1 MPTYFYHILLELLVA
16 GGGDNLKHNNIIT
29 PTPADDESVRVN
41 NKNSSHTSPSSSS
54 PSSPSCLH
62 SRSHSQARLHS
73 SSQPRR
79 LLDRLDNDNNFALHA
94 FCDAL
99 QPFRNN
105 NNNNNNNNTNTNNKR
120 RTRGAAGKASR
131 GGDNLNSHHNHL
143 KRKDVRSNHCNG
155 NSSGGK
161 IYRDLVVLG
170 SGSESCGDGV
180 GKDPNGLRQ
189 CRVSSGTFSTS
200 TPPTATNISTTTAT
214 ATPPSVQ
221 PETAGIHHQPQ
232 IHESHTYSAST
243 STTTTSS
250 SRITN
255 DKRLDQISIQSI
267 DMVVPP
273 QNQNQQPQPQSPRQ
287 TPTVTNQQPQQLSNK
302 GSSPNNNQ
310 IAKGIG
316 TSVIG
321 GLATKGKYVP
331 LDQKVSDSAWG
342 IVHLYRDADET
353 SALYRDDDDPSFLKG
368 SALTRSAMLDGN
380 SSNSLGRRYGSDD
393 VETGS
398 GSGKSGSLAT
408 APATAT
414 AAAGVQSVEDCT
426 TLCIL
431 AVPSYMSP
439 SDFLGFVGEQTR
451 DEVSHFRMIRT
462 ARANRYM
469 VLMKFRSGKR
479 AKEWQRDWN
488 GKVFNSMEP
497 ETCHVVFVKTV
508 EIQVEAPGTESKFPD
523 MNNDPF
529 TPATTNHALISSP
542 SSPAQSGTLSSTSLS
557 TKPLAPPTPS
567 LIELPTCPVCLERM
581 DETTGL
587 LTIICQHVFH
597 CTCLQ
602 KWKGSGCPVCRY
614 TQDELG
620 KRAAQ
625 TFDFDQGPTE
635 CQVCHSEVNL
645 WLCLICGN
653 IGCGRY
659 DEAHAFAHF
668 KETSHAFAMDLASQ
682 RVWDYVGDGYVHR
695 IIQNKSD
702 GKLVELPAAGESALD
717 PPDWG
722 DAVPREKLENM
733 SVEYTHLLTS
743 QLESQ
748 RTYFEE
754 VVERAADKA
763 SVASAAASAA
773 QEAAETATKNLSA
786 LQAQY
791 DTLLNETIPNLERD
805 KGRAERRAEKFET
818 MAHRMEKE
826 WREEKA
832 LNGSLME
839 KVEFLNGEVQKL
851 TAANEDLK
859 EQNRDLSFFISG
871 AERLRDQGE
880 DVVEGTVSVPE
891 PEEGTGAGKRRKG
904 KGKGRGRK

>member
-1 MPTYFYHILLELLVA
+1 MPLYFYHIFLELLA
-16 GGGDNLKHNNIIT
+16 GGTAPDKHLQIH
-29 PTPADDESVRVN
+29 DDYNYRP
-41 NKNSSHTSPSSSS
+41 HP
-54 PSSPSCLH
+54 H
-62 SRSHSQARLHS
+62 SHSQ
-73 SSQPRR
+73 SQSQSRSPSH
-79 LLDRLDNDNNFALHA
+79 LSQSQLDNSDSNITLHTLSN
-94 FCDAL
+94 AL
-99 QPFRNN
+99 QPFRNKKRLRGAGKGPRGDSRHSLN
-105 NNNNNNNNTNTNNKR
+105 NNGR
-120 RTRGAAGKASR
+120 Y
-131 GGDNLNSHHNHL
+131 L
-143 KRKDVRSNHCNG
+143 KRKGNRGDYCNG
-155 NSSGGK
+155 NIGHNSTGGE
-161 IYRDLVVLG
+161 IYQNSVSLGG
-170 SGSESCGDGV
+170 SGSEGNCGVRDV
-180 GKDPNGLRQ
+180 GNYTNGLLQ
-189 CRVSSGTFSTS
+189 CRASLGTF
-200 TPPTATNISTTTAT
+200 TPTPTATNISTTPAAAT
-214 ATPPSVQ
+214 ARSPPS
-221 PETAGIHHQPQ
+221 EIAGALQQ
-232 IHESHTYSAST
+232 QLDESAANSAS
-243 STTTTSS
+243 STTTASFS
-250 SRITN
+250 KLAS
-255 DKRLDQISIQSI
+255 DKRLDQISIESI
-267 DMVVPP
+267 DMVVPE
-273 QNQNQQPQPQSPRQ
+273 QNQNRKQIQVHNQQR
-287 TPTVTNQQPQQLSNK
+287 TDTNQQHQEQQHSK
-302 GSSPNNNQ
+302 GSNSSNQ

-316 TSVIG
+316 TSVLG
-321 GLATKGKYVP
+321 GLATKGRYVP
-331 LDQKVSDSAWG
+331 LDQKASDPAWG
-342 IVHLYRDADET
+342 IVHLYRDVEDT
-353 SALYRDDDDPSFLKG
+353 SALYKDDDDPSFLKG
-368 SALTRSAMLDGN
+368 SALTRSSMIDGN
-380 SSNSLGRRYGSDD
+380 SNSNFERKYGSAD
-393 VETGS
+393 VLAGEAEAGESGGS
-398 GSGKSGSLAT
+398 GSSAT
-408 APATAT
+408 TAVPS
-414 AAAGVQSVEDCT
+414 AEDCT

-508 EIQVEAPGTESKFPD
+508 EIQVEPPGTESKFPD

-529 TPATTNHALISSP
+529 TPATTDHTRISST
-542 SSPAQSGTLSSTSLS
+542 SSPAQSGNLPSTSLS

-614 TQDELG
+614 TQDEYG

-625 TFDFDQGPTE
+625 TFDLDQGPTE

-717 PPDWG
+717 PPDWA

-763 SVASAAASAA
+763 SVASAAATAA
-773 QEAAETATKNLSA
+773 QEAAEAAMKNLST

-791 DTLLNETIPNLERD
+791 DTLVKETIPNLERD

-832 LNGSLME
+832 MNGSLLE
-839 KVEFLNGEVQKL
+839 KVEFLSGEVQKL
-851 TAANEDLK
+851 TTANEDLR

-871 AERLRDQGE
+871 TERLKDQGE
-880 DVVEGTVSVPE
+880 DVIEGTLSVPE
-891 PEEGTGAGKRRKG
+891 PEDGGGAARRRKG
-904 KGKGRGRK
+904 KGKGKGKGRK

>member
-1 MPTYFYHILLELLVA
+1 MPSYFYHISLELLS
-16 GGGDNLKHNNIIT
+16 GNPDQRLNSYSQSHNDRSFE
-29 PTPADDESVRVN
+29 PHA
-41 NKNSSHTSPSSSS
+41 SSSGHSNHSPSDQ
-54 PSSPSCLH
+54 H
-62 SRSHSQARLHS
+62 IIQTFR
-73 SSQPRR
+73 
-79 LLDRLDNDNNFALHA
+79 DA
-94 FCDAL
+94 F
-99 QPFRNN
+99 QPFQQK
-105 NNNNNNNNTNTNNKR
+105 KR
-120 RTRGAAGKASR
+120 LRAGKGVKGDSYSYSNGGVLRESR
-131 GGDNLNSHHNHL
+131 NS
-143 KRKDVRSNHCNG
+143 VVGG
-155 NSSGGK
+155 NSA
-161 IYRDLVVLG
+161 
-170 SGSESCGDGV
+170 
-180 GKDPNGLRQ
+180 GLREVDQ
-189 CRVSSGTFSTS
+189 DTNGIIQYRASSGTT
-200 TPPTATNISTTTAT
+200 TTPTAATVSITPLCGASQQAGPYPHQYRAQPLDDSAAIS
-214 ATPPSVQ
+214 PF
-221 PETAGIHHQPQ
+221 
-232 IHESHTYSAST
+232 
-243 STTTTSS
+243 TSS
-250 SRITN
+250 STAYSKLAY
-255 DKRLDQISIQSI
+255 DKRLDQISIASI
-267 DMVVPP
+267 DMVVSERSSGQGQSQGEQQTEIPP
-273 QNQNQQPQPQSPRQ
+273 QQVR
-287 TPTVTNQQPQQLSNK
+287 K
-302 GSSPNNNQ
+302 GNNGDSANGNQ

-321 GLATKGKYVP
+321 GLATKGKYIP
-331 LDQKVSDSAWG
+331 LDQKVSESAWG
-342 IVHLYRDADET
+342 IVHLYRDVEES
-353 SALYRDDDDPSFLKG
+353 SALYKDDDDPSFLKG
-368 SALTRSAMLDGN
+368 SALARSTMLDGN
-380 SSNSLGRRYGSDD
+380 VGGIGNNNNKGNRKYGSAD
-393 VETGS
+393 VVGDIEAAGPGS
-398 GSGKSGSLAT
+398 GSAGGAGSSH
-408 APATAT
+408 
-414 AAAGVQSVEDCT
+414 SVEDCT

-451 DEVSHFRMIRT
+451 DEVSHFRMVRT

-488 GKVFNSMEP
+488 GKVFNSMES

-529 TPATTNHALISSP
+529 TPSTVNHTRIPSN
-542 SSPAQSGTLSSTSLS
+542 SSPAQSAVLSTSSLS

-614 TQDELG
+614 TQDEFG
-620 KRAAQ
+620 KRAASH
-625 TFDFDQGPTE
+625 FDCDQEPTE
-635 CQVCHSEVNL
+635 CQVCHSEANL

-653 IGCGRY
+653 VGCGRY

-717 PPDWG
+717 PPDWA

-763 SVASAAASAA
+763 SVASAAATAA
-773 QEAAETATKNLSA
+773 QEAAEAAVKNLST
-786 LQAQY
+786 LQSQY
-791 DTLLNETIPNLERD
+791 DTLVKETIPNLERE

-832 LNGSLME
+832 MNGSLMG
-839 KVEFLNGEVQKL
+839 KIEFLNAEVQKL
-851 TAANEDLK
+851 TVANEDLK

-871 AERLRDQGE
+871 VERLKGQGE
-880 DVVEGTVSVPE
+880 DVVEGTGPRSDGLLVPCFV
-891 PEEGTGAGKRRKG
+891 GGALASIRWH
-904 KGKGRGRK
+904 RGRACLADAALCAALRPPSVHPLMSHNPTESDPLRLRRLNLEVEVGDWTIDLADVFDTIWQKVIINARSGPRWRPWV